1 VLPDRHHSQ
10 SASTTPLPACDGALP
25 AAPTGPNARLWAHS
39 TVLAAHLKATL
50 SQFVAVLREAEGSLG
65 RTLHFYLLQVP
76 RAQRPSP
83 SASAHSTAPRPALA
97 RVLTVR
103 HRVQPSAS
111 THSTCRALRPASAG
125 SADVCRGRVGDG
137 VYHTCIHI

>member
-1 VLPDRHHSQ
+1 M
-10 SASTTPLPACDGALP
+10 
-25 AAPTGPNARLWAHS
+25 AHCQQHPPGRMRAYGRIRP

-83 SASAHSTAPRPALA
+83 SASAHSTAPRPA
-97 RVLTVR
+97 
-103 HRVQPSAS
+103 
-111 THSTCRALRPASAG
+111 
-125 SADVCRGRVGDG
+125 
-137 VYHTCIHI
+137 

>member
-1 VLPDRHHSQ
+1 M
-10 SASTTPLPACDGALP
+10 
-25 AAPTGPNARLWAHS
+25 AHCQQHPPGRMRAYGRIRP

-76 RAQRPSP
+76 RARNG
-83 SASAHSTAPRPALA
+83 PALA

-111 THSTCRALRPASAG
+111 AHSTCRALRPASAG